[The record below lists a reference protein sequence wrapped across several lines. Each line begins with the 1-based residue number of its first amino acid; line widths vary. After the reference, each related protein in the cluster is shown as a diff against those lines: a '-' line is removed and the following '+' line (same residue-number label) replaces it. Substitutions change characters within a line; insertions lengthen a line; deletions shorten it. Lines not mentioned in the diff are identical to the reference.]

1 MVLHSWPYAY
11 SGRGVLELLRAPIGM
26 YLAPALVGK
35 LGGPSVAEVALLI
48 QNSAFLGIVLALG
61 SLLVQA
67 ARARLIL
74 LVVVVAFSGMDFLG
88 QLSLD
93 APPALDLTYHLENW
107 AGIQLSSHITLAFWV
122 PQHALAGWTGALLF
136 LLWCKGRVPL
146 VAFLVP
152 LPLLALWSPL
162 ALMGLAPFAAVAGVT
177 MLVRRRLV
185 VRDFALPTLATA
197 VALPALVY
205 LQAASDS
212 VGFRLYPIGASNWF
226 YFQLFETIPLI
237 LGTALLLR
245 GRSQALLLAVTAGW
259 LALVPFIQV
268 GPSVDFM
275 MRASIPALA
284 VLAVLVAEAITS
296 RPAACA
302 RKAKRHAC
310 SSSARWP
317 LAL

>member
-1 MVLHSWPYAY
+1 
-11 SGRGVLELLRAPIGM
+11 
-26 YLAPALVGK
+26 
-35 LGGPSVAEVALLI
+35 
-48 QNSAFLGIVLALG
+48 
-61 SLLVQA
+61 
-67 ARARLIL
+67 
-74 LVVVVAFSGMDFLG
+74 
-88 QLSLD
+88 
-93 APPALDLTYHLENW
+93 
-107 AGIQLSSHITLAFWV
+107 
-122 PQHALAGWTGALLF
+122 
-136 LLWCKGRVPL
+136 
-146 VAFLVP
+146 

-296 RPAACA
+296 RPSGLRPKGEAARLLLIGTLAIGALTAVHEISRALVYRPTPLTRCDLLGTA
-302 RKAKRHAC
+302 VEHPATGGVPAY
-310 SSSARWP
+310 STYFAQVGALPWP
-317 LAL
+317 LRPKRFAVVPTNSAAPCWERPWMTRR